1 MRKQMSTWLVLVT
14 ILALVAMPLFSQG
27 AADKGK

>member
-14 ILALVAMPLFSQG
+14 ILALVVMPLFSQELQT
-27 AADKGK
+27 KGK